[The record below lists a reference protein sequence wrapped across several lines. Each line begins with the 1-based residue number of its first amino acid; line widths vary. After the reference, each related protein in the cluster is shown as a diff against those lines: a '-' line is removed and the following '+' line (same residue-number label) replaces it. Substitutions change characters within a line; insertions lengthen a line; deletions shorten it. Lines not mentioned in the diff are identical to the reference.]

1 MEVLCRLSY
10 SSAFEPIIAT
20 ARGRAPRR
28 APWDDA
34 IVRPLVQL
42 ALAAFLV
49 LGVACSDAPATESE
63 ASSSDPTAAR
73 AAFTTCAGSVETSP
87 LWVADSDD
95 ERERG
100 LIGRTSLPP
109 DGGMVFHFPESTD
122 AGFWMK
128 DTRLPLSIA
137 FWDRE
142 GAHLAILDMEPC
154 TNDPCPVY
162 GQARPI
168 ETALEI
174 ARLVDEHGVEIGDRV
189 ELIDGPA

>member
-1 MEVLCRLSY
+1 MN
-10 SSAFEPIIAT
+10 
-20 ARGRAPRR
+20 
-28 APWDDA
+28 
-34 IVRPLVQL
+34 IVRPFVPLV
-42 ALAAFLV
+42 LAAFLV

-63 ASSSDPTAAR
+63 AFSNDSQTAR
-73 AAFTTCAGSVETSP
+73 ASFSTSSGSVETSP

-100 LIGRTSLPP
+100 LMGRTSLPP
-109 DGGMVFHFPESTD
+109 DGGMVFHFAEPTD

-137 FWDRE
+137 FWDRT
-142 GAHLAILDMEPC
+142 GRIIAILDMEPC

-162 GQARPI
+162 RAGATY
-168 ETALEI
+168 ETALEM
-174 ARLVDEHGVEIGDRV
+174 RRGWFDEHGVGIGDRV